1 MYAVELAR
9 RAFELPFTVFIERD
23 RCSLAAL
30 LRNHINLNI
39 PQRNVINRFKLA
51 LDLQSSVRRTPR
63 KTREKIIVATTHRGR
78 RIAKL
83 YQPLHVQ
90 QRRHVRGATDR
101 VRRSVE
107 PTLQLFA
114 VQGQGVRKAVE
125 FPLDTVDVLHQ
136 PTARH
141 EVKRKI
147 GSIMSNPSRRK
158 WARET
163 LRGISPERS
172 QESRVWL

>member
-90 QRRHVRGATDR
+90 QRRHVHRPTDLVRIAAQEFAKLLAIQNQR
-101 VRRSVE
+101 VFKTVE
-107 PTLQLFA
+107 LLLDA
-114 VQGQGVRKAVE
+114 H
-125 FPLDTVDVLHQ
+125 PLIHQ
-136 PTARH
+136 FSSAMR
-141 EVKRKI
+141 
-147 GSIMSNPSRRK
+147 
-158 WARET
+158 
-163 LRGISPERS
+163 
-172 QESRVWL
+172 